1 MKKFLSYI
9 LAIICILSMGIL
21 SVSCKDDK
29 SNNKNEQENKIELAY
44 KLLPDESGYS
54 VVGVKNTD
62 YLIEELVIPETYN
75 GKPVKEIADYAFYCN
90 GIYNLSIPNSV
101 VRIGRLAFCGSYLSS
116 LIIPDSVEI
125 IEALAFDSN
134 CRLLSVT
141 LGSGLKIIDMGAF
154 ERNHIV
160 EIINKSN
167 LNITNGSED
176 FGGIANNALFI
187 HSDGNSKIDAIDDY
201 LFTTYN
207 GNNYL
212 LGYKGRECDLVLPD
226 YYKGQ
231 NYKIYKNAFSYDGTI
246 TSVVLS
252 DGVTGICSRA
262 FSYCYNLL
270 SFTLDKNLVDFQDC
284 FYGISV
290 LEVVNNSSLS
300 LAELE
305 KKYEGE
311 DVSGLIGY
319 RYEYGKDVIIS
330 EKESK
335 IKTVGNYKFI
345 TNNNINYL
353 LKYMGTEENIVL
365 PQNYNGQNYVIYKE
379 AFNVGSVLTSITIPS
394 SVTSIE
400 YGTFFDCEKLV
411 EVINKSNLDI
421 TLKSEDNGYIGYYA
435 KTVHNGE
442 NGSKIVT
449 TTDGYQFITGDDG
462 INYLFNY
469 IGTATE
475 LTLPEN
481 YNGQNYVING
491 YAFDFNNKITSVKI
505 PDSVTSIGKYAF
517 IGTDNL
523 ETIYYT
529 GDINGWVQID
539 GLTNLMGFGNYIK
552 NLYIQG
558 ALLTEANITT
568 ATKISDGAF
577 QSCTS
582 LTSLTIGNSVTSIG
596 YKAFYGCS
604 GLASVTFENGNGW
617 KAGDIDISST
627 DLADTSIAS
636 EYLKNTYWWNV
647 WTRES

>member
-29 SNNKNEQENKIELAY
+29 SKNKNKQENEIELEY

-54 VVGVKNTD
+54 VVSVKNTD

-75 GKPVKEIADYAFYCN
+75 GKPVKEIADYAFYFN
-90 GIYNLSIPNSV
+90 DIYNLSIPNSV
-101 VRIGRLAFCGSYLSS
+101 VRIGRLAFCGSSLSS

-141 LGSGLKIIDMGAF
+141 LGSGLKIIDKGAF

-187 HSDGNSKIDAIDDY
+187 HSDSNSKIDAIDDY

-207 GNNYL
+207 ENNYL

-231 NYKIYKNAFSYDGTI
+231 NYQIYKNAFSYDDTI

-345 TNNNINYL
+345 TKNGINYL
-353 LKYMGTEENIVL
+353 LKYMGKEKNIVL
-365 PQNYNGQNYVIYKE
+365 PQNYNGQNYVIYKS
-379 AFNVGSVLTSITIPS
+379 AFDSNFFIENVTISSGVTSIEQNAFISCIFLKNIMISNGITSIGYNAFSFCISLTSITIPS
-394 SVTSIE
+394 SVTCIE
-400 YGTFFDCEKLV
+400 TNNLDTGAFSGCYRLV

-421 TLKSEDNGYIGYYA
+421 TLKSEDNGAVGYYA
-435 KTVHNGE
+435 KVLHNGE

-469 IGTATE
+469 VGTATE

-481 YNGQNYVING
+481 YNGQNYVIND
-491 YAFDFNNKITSVKI
+491 YAFYGKKITKITI
-505 PDSVTSIGKYAF
+505 PDSVTSIGF
-517 IGTDNL
+517 
-523 ETIYYT
+523 
-529 GDINGWVQID
+529 
-539 GLTNLMGFGNYIK
+539 
-552 NLYIQG
+552 
-558 ALLTEANITT
+558 
-568 ATKISDGAF
+568 
-577 QSCTS
+577 C
-582 LTSLTIGNSVTSIG
+582 
-596 YKAFYGCS
+596 AFYGCS
-604 GLASVTFENGNGW
+604 GLASVTFENVNDW
-617 KAGDIDISST
+617 RAGDIDISST

-636 EYLKNTYWWNV
+636 EYLKNTYCWND